1 MTIKGKKLAMTMNGA
16 DQVLMQPE
24 DKGGWISDSYV
35 AVKLN
40 NYEYH
45 EFIFRFFNYKK
56 YNKVEHF
63 ECEEGETLTIRK
75 DGDKTWSDKTERKV
89 IDSLLIDIPIE
100 KNVEVT
106 DILFKD
112 RENGRILRILRKD
125 DYLLYINDNEYGWI
139 LDELDGYDINQ
150 TGGEGRTRSINIIDG
165 KGNPIALL
173 MPIFSKEIGKKV
185 RKELEE
191 DKRFKVKKI

>member
-45 EFIFRFFNYKK
+45 KFIFRFFNYKK

-75 DGDKTWSDKTERKV
+75 DRDKTWSDKTERKV

-112 RENGRILRILRKD
+112 RENGRILRILQKD
-125 DYLLYINDNEYGWI
+125 NNLLYINENKYGWI
-139 LDELDGYDINQ
+139 LDELDGYDTNQ
-150 TGGEGRTRSINIIDG
+150 KDNGEMGSINIIDG
-165 KGNPIALL
+165 KGNPIAIL
-173 MPIFSKEIGKKV
+173 MPIASGEIGKKV
-185 RKELEE
+185 KKEL
-191 DKRFKVKKI
+191 KVLS

>member
-112 RENGRILRILRKD
+112 RKNGRILRILRKD

-150 TGGEGRTRSINIIDG
+150 AGGEMGNINIIDG
-165 KGNPIALL
+165 KGNPIAIL
-173 MPIFSKEIGKKV
+173 MPIASGEIGKKV
-185 RKELEE
+185 KKEL
-191 DKRFKVKKI
+191 KVLS